1 MWYLVMKRYTKTY
14 VLVSGA
20 DYVKDKR
27 RKGEINYR
35 SFWRFIAALIIGQL
49 IGVIIQ
55 NRVFGLFIGFIIW
68 CIWD

>member
-1 MWYLVMKRYTKTY
+1 M
-14 VLVSGA
+14 
-20 DYVKDKR
+20 KDKR
-27 RKGEINYR
+27 RKGEVNYR